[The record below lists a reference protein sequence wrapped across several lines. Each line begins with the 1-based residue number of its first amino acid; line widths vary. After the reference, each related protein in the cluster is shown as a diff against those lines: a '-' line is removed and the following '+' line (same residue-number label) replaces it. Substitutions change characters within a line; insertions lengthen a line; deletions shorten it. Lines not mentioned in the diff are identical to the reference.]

1 MVFRELA
8 ISSSFV
14 KNSIKIRNEEGSG
27 EAKLYIGSKKDKSIL
42 EFFNDFNNEN
52 KYIMYKVDILDYFK
66 RIYLEFIGEKCNN
79 YNKVGISEY
88 TKLEA
93 YLSDLDENIEFKI
106 EKFEDG
112 NRIYIR
118 PISEDKWV
126 FDNVIRSIALP
137 KITNLKITKNESKF
151 IFSLTINVNEVIKR
165 NTESYEKLSTEEEF
179 RLWLS
184 KQITKSGKQ
193 ASKSMVRSN
202 SAALKKIKVNKI
214 ITEYA
219 SIESIFE
226 ITNLNIYKDLKNKIQ
241 SLPNY
246 NEMNQ
251 TDIRFLESSLN
262 WYEKFLNEK
271 FYDNHDV
278 SSCLNL
284 NSPYARNRILFGAP
298 GTGKSH
304 RLKEDLCRNKEN
316 EKLEKGM
323 YEGLLVGCEN
333 NYERVTFHPDY
344 SYANFVGTYKPIPAR
359 DEFGKDVITYKYVP
373 GPFMRSYVKALKSK
387 LSANPKPIVIIIE
400 EINRANVAAVFGDIF
415 QLLDR
420 KSDNTSEYPI
430 QASEDIK
437 KYLADELGG
446 EPDDYQEI
454 KLPENLFIWA
464 TMNSADQGVFPMDT
478 AFKRRWDFTYLGIDE
493 NEEGIEKFEV
503 ILGKENNQRKVNWN
517 KLRKAINKKLSDF
530 KINEDK
536 LIGPYFISKNVLE
549 DSDKFIKTFKN
560 KVIMYLFDDAA
571 KHKRSLLFENVTDS
585 NIYSEVCNNF
595 EDRGVFI
602 FSSDISNHFKNDIV
616 KIEQDKDSTENNLV
630 IVNEGD

>member
-1 MVFRELA
+1 
-8 ISSSFV
+8 
-14 KNSIKIRNEEGSG
+14 
-27 EAKLYIGSKKDKSIL
+27 
-42 EFFNDFNNEN
+42 
-52 KYIMYKVDILDYFK
+52 MYKVDILDYFK

-585 NIYSEVCNNF
+585 NIYSEVYNNF

>member
-241 SLPNY
+241 ALPNY

-304 RLKEDLCRNKEN
+304 RLKKDLCRNKEN

>member
-184 KQITKSGKQ
+184 MQITKSGKQ

-241 SLPNY
+241 SLPNH

-284 NSPYARNRILFGAP
+284 NSP
-298 GTGKSH
+298 
-304 RLKEDLCRNKEN
+304 
-316 EKLEKGM
+316 
-323 YEGLLVGCEN
+323 
-333 NYERVTFHPDY
+333 
-344 SYANFVGTYKPIPAR
+344 
-359 DEFGKDVITYKYVP
+359 
-373 GPFMRSYVKALKSK
+373 
-387 LSANPKPIVIIIE
+387 
-400 EINRANVAAVFGDIF
+400 
-415 QLLDR
+415 
-420 KSDNTSEYPI
+420 
-430 QASEDIK
+430 
-437 KYLADELGG
+437 
-446 EPDDYQEI
+446 
-454 KLPENLFIWA
+454 
-464 TMNSADQGVFPMDT
+464 
-478 AFKRRWDFTYLGIDE
+478 
-493 NEEGIEKFEV
+493 
-503 ILGKENNQRKVNWN
+503 
-517 KLRKAINKKLSDF
+517 
-530 KINEDK
+530 
-536 LIGPYFISKNVLE
+536 
-549 DSDKFIKTFKN
+549 
-560 KVIMYLFDDAA
+560 
-571 KHKRSLLFENVTDS
+571 
-585 NIYSEVCNNF
+585 
-595 EDRGVFI
+595 
-602 FSSDISNHFKNDIV
+602 
-616 KIEQDKDSTENNLV
+616 
-630 IVNEGD
+630 

>member
-79 YNKVGISEY
+79 YNKVGIYEY

>member
-137 KITNLKITKNESKF
+137 KITNLKITKNELKF

-193 ASKSMVRSN
+193 ASKSMVRNN

-226 ITNLNIYKDLKNKIQ
+226 IINLNIYKDLKNKIQ

-251 TDIRFLESSLN
+251 TNIRFLESSLN

-387 LSANPKPIVIIIE
+387 LSANLEPIVIIIE

>member
-137 KITNLKITKNESKF
+137 KITNLKITKNELKF

-193 ASKSMVRSN
+193 ASKSMVRNN

-251 TDIRFLESSLN
+251 TNIRFLESSLN

-387 LSANPKPIVIIIE
+387 LSANLEPIVIIIE

>member
-202 SAALKKIKVNKI
+202 SAALKRIKVNKI

>member
-304 RLKEDLCRNKEN
+304 RLKADLCRNKEN